1 MTADAAQL
9 SATIRDHI
17 DAILPELIEFRH
29 DLHRHPEI
37 MYEEH
42 RTSGRIREELER
54 AGIDFKGDL
63 AGGTGVLAHLQGDA
77 QQAVGL
83 RADIDALPIH
93 EQSGVPHAS
102 TIDGRMHACGHDGHT
117 AILLG
122 AARVLKSISD
132 DQRLPHP
139 VSFLFQPAE
148 EGGAGGKRM
157 VEDGCLDGTVI
168 GPPIE
173 RMYGLHGWPMLPEGV
188 VGSLPGPLLA
198 SADSFSMVSRG
209 RGGHAA
215 MPHTTID
222 PVSTAATIITTLQQ
236 AVSRRVDPVLGGVVS
251 VTSIHA
257 GEAYNVIPGECHL
270 KGTVRALYEDARQI
284 LRTAVHEIPTGIA
297 ATLGCE
303 IEIDYHDGYPV
314 TRNDA
319 ATTESFHDLAR
330 SVVGDDRVEP
340 LEFPVMGGEDF
351 AYYCQKIPSCFFALG
366 LCPPDQESIPSLH
379 HPAFDF
385 NDNAITTGVEMF
397 CRLAME
403 S

>member
-1 MTADAAQL
+1 MTVDAAQL
-9 SATIRDHI
+9 SSTIKDHI
-17 DAILPELIEFRH
+17 DALLPELIEFRH

-54 AGIDFKGDL
+54 AEIDFKGDL
-63 AGGTGVLAHLQGDA
+63 AGGTGVLAHLPGDA
-77 QQAVGL
+77 SQAVGL

-93 EQSGVPHAS
+93 EQSGVPHSS

-122 AARVLKSISD
+122 AARVLKAISRE
-132 DQRLPHP
+132 QTLPRP

-157 VEDGCLDGTVI
+157 VEDGCLEGRVI
-168 GPPIE
+168 GPAIE

-188 VGSLPGPLLA
+188 VGSRSGPLLA
-198 SADSFSMVSRG
+198 SSDSFSIVIRG

-236 AVSRRVDPVLGGVVS
+236 AVSRQVDPVLGGVVS
-251 VTSIHA
+251 VTSVHA
-257 GEAYNVIPGECHL
+257 GEAFNVIPGECHL
-270 KGTVRALYEDARQI
+270 KGTVRALYEEARQT
-284 LRTAVHEIPTGIA
+284 LRAAVHDIPTGIA
-297 ATLGCE
+297 GTLGCE
-303 IEIDYHDGYPV
+303 IEIEYHDGYPV

-319 ATTESFHDLAR
+319 ATTEAFHDLAR
-330 SVVGDDRVEP
+330 SVLGPERVEP

-351 AYYCQKIPSCFFALG
+351 AYYCQKIPSCFFAVG
-366 LCPPDQESIPSLH
+366 LCPPDQESMPSLH

-385 NDNAITTGVEMF
+385 NDRAIPTGVEMF
-397 CRLAME
+397 CRIAME

>member
-1 MTADAAQL
+1 MTVDAAQL
-9 SATIRDHI
+9 SSTIKDHI
-17 DAILPELIEFRH
+17 DALLPELIEFRH

-54 AGIDFKGDL
+54 AEIDFKGDL
-63 AGGTGVLAHLQGDA
+63 AGGTGVLAHLPGDA
-77 QQAVGL
+77 SQAVGL

-93 EQSGVPHAS
+93 EQSGVPHSS

-117 AILLG
+117 TILLG
-122 AARVLKSISD
+122 AARVLKAISRE
-132 DQRLPHP
+132 QTLPRP

-157 VEDGCLDGTVI
+157 VEDGCLEGRVI
-168 GPPIE
+168 GPAIE

-188 VGSLPGPLLA
+188 VGSRSGPLLA
-198 SADSFSMVSRG
+198 SSDSFSIVIRG

-236 AVSRRVDPVLGGVVS
+236 AVSRQVDPVLGGVVS
-251 VTSIHA
+251 VTSVHA
-257 GEAYNVIPGECHL
+257 GEAFNVIPGECHL
-270 KGTVRALYEDARQI
+270 KGTVRALYEEARQT
-284 LRTAVHEIPTGIA
+284 LRAAVHDIPTGIA
-297 ATLGCE
+297 GTLGCE
-303 IEIDYHDGYPV
+303 IEIEYHDGYPV

-319 ATTESFHDLAR
+319 ATTEAFHDLAR
-330 SVVGDDRVEP
+330 SVLGPERVEP

-351 AYYCQKIPSCFFALG
+351 AYYCQKIPSCFFAVG
-366 LCPPDQESIPSLH
+366 LCPHDQESMPSLH

-385 NDNAITTGVEMF
+385 NDRAIPTGVEMF
-397 CRLAME
+397 CRIAME

>member
-1 MTADAAQL
+1 MTVDAAQL
-9 SATIRDHI
+9 SSTIKDHI
-17 DAILPELIEFRH
+17 DALLPELIEFRH

-54 AGIDFKGDL
+54 AEIDFKGDL
-63 AGGTGVLAHLQGDA
+63 AGGTGVLAHLPGDA
-77 QQAVGL
+77 SQAVGL

-93 EQSGVPHAS
+93 EQSGVPHSS

-122 AARVLKSISD
+122 AARVLKAISRE
-132 DQRLPHP
+132 QTLPRP

-157 VEDGCLDGTVI
+157 VEDGCLEGRVI
-168 GPPIE
+168 GPAIE
-173 RMYGLHGWPMLPEGV
+173 RMFGLHGWPMLPEGV
-188 VGSLPGPLLA
+188 VGSRPGPLLA
-198 SADSFSMVSRG
+198 SSDSFSIVIRG

-236 AVSRRVDPVLGGVVS
+236 AVSRQVDPVLGGVVS
-251 VTSIHA
+251 VTSVHA
-257 GEAYNVIPGECHL
+257 GEAFNVIPGECHL
-270 KGTVRALYEDARQI
+270 KGTVRALYEEARQT
-284 LRTAVHEIPTGIA
+284 LRAAVHDIPTGIA
-297 ATLGCE
+297 GTLGCE
-303 IEIDYHDGYPV
+303 IEIEYHDGYPV

-319 ATTESFHDLAR
+319 ATTEAFHDLAR
-330 SVVGDDRVEP
+330 SVLGPERVEP

-351 AYYCQKIPSCFFALG
+351 AYYCQKIPSCFFAVG
-366 LCPPDQESIPSLH
+366 LCPPDQESMPSLH

-385 NDNAITTGVEMF
+385 NDRAIPTGVEMF
-397 CRLAME
+397 CRIAME

>member
-1 MTADAAQL
+1 MTVDTTQL
-9 SATIRDHI
+9 SSTIKKHI
-17 DAILPELIEFRH
+17 DAIVPELIEFRH

-54 AGIDFKGDL
+54 AGIEFTGDL
-63 AGGTGVLAHLQGDA
+63 AGGTGGLAHLEGDA
-77 QQAVGL
+77 REAVGL

-93 EQSGVPHAS
+93 EQSGVPYTS

-122 AARVLKSISD
+122 AARVLKSISNE
-132 DQRLPHP
+132 QRLPRP

-148 EGGAGGKRM
+148 EGGAGAKRM

-173 RMYGLHGWPMLPEGV
+173 RMYGLHGWTMLPEGV
-188 VGSLPGPLLA
+188 VGSRPGPLLA
-198 SADSFSMVSRG
+198 STDSFSMVIKG

-257 GEAYNVIPGECHL
+257 GEAFNVIPGECHL
-270 KGTVRALYEDARQI
+270 KGTVRALYEDARQV
-284 LRTAVHEIPTGIA
+284 LRTAVHEISSGIA
-297 ATLGCE
+297 RTLGCE
-303 IEIDYHDGYPV
+303 IEIDYHEGYPV
-314 TRNDA
+314 TCNDA
-319 ATTESFHDLAR
+319 ATTEAFHDLAR
-330 SVVGDDRVEP
+330 SVVGNDRVEP

-351 AYYCQKIPSCFFALG
+351 SYYCQKIPSCFFALG

>member
-1 MTADAAQL
+1 
-9 SATIRDHI
+9 
-17 DAILPELIEFRH
+17 
-29 DLHRHPEI
+29 
-37 MYEEH
+37 
-42 RTSGRIREELER
+42 
-54 AGIDFKGDL
+54 
-63 AGGTGVLAHLQGDA
+63 
-77 QQAVGL
+77 
-83 RADIDALPIH
+83 
-93 EQSGVPHAS
+93 
-102 TIDGRMHACGHDGHT
+102 
-117 AILLG
+117 
-122 AARVLKSISD
+122 
-132 DQRLPHP
+132 
-139 VSFLFQPAE
+139 
-148 EGGAGGKRM
+148 M
-157 VEDGCLDGTVI
+157 VI
-168 GPPIE
+168 
-173 RMYGLHGWPMLPEGV
+173 
-188 VGSLPGPLLA
+188 
-198 SADSFSMVSRG
+198 RG

-270 KGTVRALYEDARQI
+270 KGTVRALYEDARQV

-297 ATLGCE
+297 GTLGCE

-330 SVVGDDRVEP
+330 SVLGDDRVEP

>member
-1 MTADAAQL
+1 MTVDAAQL
-9 SATIRDHI
+9 SSTIKDHI
-17 DAILPELIEFRH
+17 DALLPELIEFRH

-54 AGIDFKGDL
+54 AEIDFKGDL
-63 AGGTGVLAHLQGDA
+63 AGGTGVLAHLPGDA
-77 QQAVGL
+77 SQAVGL

-93 EQSGVPHAS
+93 EQSGVPHSS

-122 AARVLKSISD
+122 AARVLKAISRE
-132 DQRLPHP
+132 QTLPRP

-157 VEDGCLDGTVI
+157 VEDGCLEGRVI
-168 GPPIE
+168 GPAIE

-188 VGSLPGPLLA
+188 VGSRPGPLLA
-198 SADSFSMVSRG
+198 SSDSFSIVIRG

-236 AVSRRVDPVLGGVVS
+236 AVSRQVDPVLGGVVS
-251 VTSIHA
+251 VTSVHA
-257 GEAYNVIPGECHL
+257 GEAFNVIPGECHL
-270 KGTVRALYEDARQI
+270 KGTVRALYEEARQT
-284 LRTAVHEIPTGIA
+284 LRAAVHDIPTGIA
-297 ATLGCE
+297 GTLGCE
-303 IEIDYHDGYPV
+303 IEIEYHDGYPV

-319 ATTESFHDLAR
+319 ATTEAFHDLAR
-330 SVVGDDRVEP
+330 SVLGPERVEP

-351 AYYCQKIPSCFFALG
+351 AYYCQKIPSCFFAVG
-366 LCPPDQESIPSLH
+366 LCPPDQESMPSLH

-385 NDNAITTGVEMF
+385 NDRAIPTGVEMF
-397 CRLAME
+397 CRIAME

>member
-1 MTADAAQL
+1 MTVDTAHLA
-9 SATIRDHI
+9 STIKKHI
-17 DAILPELIEFRH
+17 DGILPELIEFRH

-54 AGIDFKGDL
+54 ADIDYKGDL
-63 AGGTGVLAHLQGDA
+63 AGGTGVLAHLNGNA
-77 QQAVGL
+77 GQAVGL

-122 AARVLKSISD
+122 AARVLKSISIE
-132 DQRLPHP
+132 QPLPRP

-188 VGSLPGPLLA
+188 VGSRPGPLLA
-198 SADSFSMVSRG
+198 SADSFSMVIRG

-251 VTSIHA
+251 VTSVHA
-257 GEAYNVIPGECHL
+257 GEAFNVIPGECVL
-270 KGTVRALYEDARQI
+270 KGTVRALYEEARQV
-284 LRTAVHEIPTGIA
+284 LRSAVHDIPAGIA
-297 ATLGCE
+297 STLGCE

-319 ATTESFHDLAR
+319 ATTEAFHDLAR
-330 SVVGDDRVEP
+330 SVVGPARVEP

-366 LCPPDQESIPSLH
+366 LCPPDQESMPSLH

-385 NDNAITTGVEMF
+385 NDNVIATGVEMF
-397 CRLAME
+397 CQLAME